1 MKRSQLV
8 GVMLWRGGLL
18 LVAATGAVELVRALV
33 QYYELPAQLEI
44 GTALAGGGVLLVFL
58 SVVLERRQDA
68 RTEGDLTG

>member
-1 MKRSQLV
+1 
-8 GVMLWRGGLL
+8 LL